1 MDLVR
6 KELDFHFSNYD
17 NILLLGDLSSEI
29 TDSSLKDYCELYSLQ
44 KLIKKSLQKLIKK
57 LHCFKNP
64 GKPKTIGLIL
74 TNRPKSFCNSDTI

>member
-1 MDLVR
+1 MDLLR

-29 TDSSLKDYCELYSLQ
+29 TDSSLKDFCELY
-44 KLIKKSLQKLIKK
+44 SLQKLIKK